1 MSDLN
6 NNFYKV
12 LFSQAKE
19 LLCDESNFIAKCA
32 NLSALLYS
40 SLSDVNWV
48 GFYLVDDNN
57 SDELCL
63 GPFQGGVAC
72 YRIKVGEG
80 VCGNAFKNKK
90 SICVDDV
97 NKFVGHIACDAN
109 TKSELVIPVFLN
121 KKIKAVLDLDSA
133 SLSRFGHCD
142 VFWLEKIAGLFC

>member
-19 LLCDESNFIAKCA
+19 LLYDESNFIAKCA

-48 GFYLVDDNN
+48 GFYLVEGNN
-57 SDELCL
+57 LGELCL

-72 YRIKVGEG
+72 YRIKIGEG
-80 VCGNAFKNKK
+80 VCGNAFKILQTGSFTILHSFNDTYELKIVK
-90 SICVDDV
+90 CRWLLW
-97 NKFVGHIACDAN
+97 AC
-109 TKSELVIPVFLN
+109 
-121 KKIKAVLDLDSA
+121 
-133 SLSRFGHCD
+133 
-142 VFWLEKIAGLFC
+142 